1 MKMDVQS
8 QQNSVVAMANCG
20 DDNPG
25 KMFIGGLSW
34 QTTPDSLKEYFKRFG
49 DVKECMVMKDPVT
62 KRSRGFGFV
71 TFNDPSCVDNVI
83 TSGCNTPHI
92 LDSKKIDPKLAVP
105 KKNTQKMVT
114 RTKKIFIG
122 GVANT
127 TQEEDI
133 RRCFEKIGKIE
144 ECVLMHD
151 KTTDRNRGFG
161 FVTFQD
167 EDSADK
173 ACEVHFHEIN
183 SRMVEAKKAQP
194 KEVMNAQNA
203 VRDVAGFVPGIF
215 PGFPAAAAAAYSA
228 YGRPLHGYP
237 AIHYFPGFP
246 GYASPY
252 IQQATTTPGA
262 EQCRQPSAAYY
273 PADYLSQAAGA
284 HCNAVTAAG
293 MATAVARSEPSPM
306 PTMQTSQRTAA
317 GIDQA
322 QQQQQMLLRQSA
334 MEDSLRQPCAYML
347 INNFPQGYGPPTSP
361 ANSRGFP
368 PANSPGSIDMYSS
381 NSESM
386 NFVQATSP
394 QPTQFTHNLT
404 GTLIP
409 QTFQN
414 GFH

>member
-183 SRMVEAKKAQP
+183 SRMVRKRSSSVSITNMVEAKKAQP

-237 AIHYFPGFP
+237 AIHYFP
-246 GYASPY
+246 
-252 IQQATTTPGA
+252 
-262 EQCRQPSAAYY
+262 
-273 PADYLSQAAGA
+273 
-284 HCNAVTAAG
+284 
-293 MATAVARSEPSPM
+293 
-306 PTMQTSQRTAA
+306 
-317 GIDQA
+317 DQA

>member
-183 SRMVEAKKAQP
+183 SRMVRKRSSSVSITNMVEAKKAQP

-237 AIHYFPGFP
+237 AIHYFPGLAALGP
-246 GYASPY
+246 LTQGASGMSRLSGRSAAV
-252 IQQATTTPGA
+252 QRGLTALGPGA
-262 EQCRQPSAAYY
+262 AS
-273 PADYLSQAAGA
+273 
-284 HCNAVTAAG
+284 
-293 MATAVARSEPSPM
+293 
-306 PTMQTSQRTAA
+306 
-317 GIDQA
+317 DQA